1 MSWDPRAPQ
10 GFEHRKIRW
19 EIVPWTRGKGL
30 DLGAGMEKAYPHF
43 IGVDNGHHEM
53 FRQRIQPD
61 IRANAEDLAIFADGS
76 MDFCFSSHLLEHYP
90 YEEVP
95 KVLAEW
101 MRVIK
106 PGGYLVLYLPDEDQY
121 PNVGEPEANPDHKW
135 NVNQAKV
142 LEAMP
147 DGFDL
152 IDYQVR
158 DKEDEYSLY
167 FVFKKAPE
175 GRAQSYRTKKRPAK
189 TAGVIRYGAFGD
201 LMQASSVLAGLKKQ
215 GYHVTLF
222 SSPPGCDV
230 IRHDPNIDVHF
241 LQDKDQVPNPALG
254 EYWGYWKKRFD
265 KWVNLSESVEG
276 SFLALPGRVQ
286 HEWPPDVRH
295 RHMNVNYL
303 QHQHEIAGVP
313 DVLNMRFYATPEER
327 EWAKAERAK
336 MGKTAVLWQLA
347 GSSRMHKTYPWLDE
361 IVARLMI
368 SYPDVEVVLTGG
380 PECRMLEDGWQEEKR
395 VHCTSGLWTI
405 RQTLAFLEEADVIVG
420 AETGVLNAAACL
432 AAPKI
437 VFLSHS
443 TRNNL
448 TRDWVNTVALS
459 SPHTH
464 CPGRG
469 ENAAPA
475 CHMMHYT
482 FEFCRKGDKKGVAAC
497 MEDIH
502 PALVWEALQDAIIT
516 KKARKPKLA
525 VVAA

>member
-1 MSWDPRAPQ
+1 MSWDPQAQQ
-10 GFEHRKIRW
+10 GCEHRKIRW

-30 DLGAGMEKAYPHF
+30 DLGCGVEKAYPHF

-53 FRQRIQPD
+53 FRHRINPD
-61 IRANAEDLAIFADGS
+61 IRCPAEDLSIFATES
-76 MDFCFSSHLLEHYP
+76 LDFCFSSHLLEHYP
-90 YEEVP
+90 YEAVP
-95 KVLAEW
+95 AVLKEW
-101 MRVIK
+101 MRVLK
-106 PGGYLVLYLPDEDQY
+106 MGGHLVLYLPDEEQY
-121 PNVGEPEANPDHKW
+121 PVVGEPHANPDHKW
-135 NVNQAKV
+135 NVNKARV

-158 DKEDEYSLY
+158 DQEDEYSLY
-167 FVFKKAPE
+167 FVFRKTAE
-175 GRAQSYRTKKRPAK
+175 GRETSHEKRKRPAK
-189 TAGVIRYGAFGD
+189 TAAVVRYGAFGD

-222 SSPPGCDV
+222 SSPPGSDV

-276 SFLALPGRVQ
+276 TFLALPGRVQ
-286 HEWPPDVRH
+286 HEWPPALRH

-303 QHQHEIAGVP
+303 QHMHELAGVP
-313 DVLNMRFYATPEER
+313 DEIAMRFYATKEEKAWARAER
-327 EWAKAERAK
+327 EK
-336 MGKTAVLWQLA
+336 MGKTLVLWQLA
-347 GSSRMHKTYPWLDE
+347 GSSRMHKTYPYLDE

-368 SYPDVEVVLTGG
+368 TYPDVEVVLTGG
-380 PECRMLEDGWQEEKR
+380 PECRMLEDGWHEEKR

-420 AETGVLNAAACL
+420 AETGVMNAAAL
-432 AAPKI
+432 LPQPKI

-448 TRDWVNTVALS
+448 TRDWRNTVALS
-459 SPHTH
+459 APRTS

-469 ENAAPA
+469 ENEAPA

-482 FEFCRKGDKKGVAAC
+482 FEFCRKGEEKGVAAC
-497 MEDIH
+497 MEEIH
-502 PALVWEALQDAIIT
+502 PAMVWEALQNAIRSGKA
-516 KKARKPKLA
+516 KKPSL